1 MAGKAAPAKPAVKRR
16 TVTNGG
22 IPATRR
28 NTKPGNPGY
37 AGYEYQI
44 TVTVWV
50 ALDLMLVK
58 MATTQIQVEPRSD
71 EDIEAAVKDP
81 ATGLSEASAKADAI
95 ELVIQAKTRSGA
107 PWTASAIA
115 DVLLGKA
122 RSGKDS
128 GGKRSRP
135 LEMLEADPA
144 RRYVFATNESLAE
157 GLRPHEGEHLL
168 DFPDVDKLPPHA
180 RTKRTLA
187 QQAELAPR
195 IVLLSGVTV
204 ETLKSRIVAQLERHG
219 HVASPAHHQCIRDLR
234 DLVRDK
240 IRGQDYGVLT
250 RDEVIDILVRHGGS
264 IAPTRDMDHYVRP
277 ASYEEI
283 SRRLREQHAVVI
295 AGPSGTGKTL
305 TADILELELRAAAPP
320 FSVIGEENGP
330 SQIRANLTRA
340 DPVVFHL
347 RDPWG
352 GNRLTPDAD
361 RWSGELPKLLQQ
373 AGPGRK
379 FIITS
384 RSDVLS
390 SAGSQVLKDLNPY
403 IERIEVEDYGS
414 ERIAEI
420 YDGIASDLRGHART
434 LATTFR
440 DDAIASLGR
449 PYEVSRFLVSLGR
462 ENPEEPRPVAKLIAD
477 SQIEAISHV
486 VADQVSSF
494 GTDGIQ
500 GAAIIW
506 SMLIARSAVPD
517 AVFTQLARRL
527 RSLDPSFRP
536 DVQGLL
542 DFLQASRNLK
552 RDGAALSFAHPR
564 VEDGLLLALRAKSG
578 EAEFSLGL
586 VVQALVGWDAVGQD
600 WGRETAL
607 AMLRRVSAIEEV
619 DPEIPDATRARLQE
633 FLVSVALGEGGRRD
647 FERALRDLIRFG
659 SPTHL
664 PTKLARILLD
674 GAESTKRPS
683 FGPVWTAPEITE
695 EDVASLRADPT
706 TAPLIKRFIG
716 EILPFTHVGYATD
729 IVDVIDALAP
739 GIEEEF
745 WGGLSSIEGPGDPS
759 SNIEPIVL
767 GALRGET
774 PDYDRA
780 IEAFAKSEERADAWM
795 EKSAGDRLAA
805 EEHAID
811 ADAADH
817 ELEEPGEAYHNA
829 HSGMEKIVAL
839 RKGRDGVDFI
849 RGHPRADL
857 LTRALAEVLKNS
869 PGVDAADLRQLLGL
883 AEGWVRDYAWA
894 AVRQHWDSEL
904 EPDLIAELAR
914 PDIEGS
920 SFRKR
925 LVEIA
930 ARNRP
935 ADPVP
940 VFVTAASA
948 ATVDRRLELVRDIMT
963 ISGGDGSR
971 SAAGDARRLERAHA
985 LADSYPSEEQA
996 LARALADVLSGQNIC
1011 EVVDALG
1018 DTTRGQI
1025 AERLAHASTDVVQ
1038 PLVLLAAV
1046 AGVEVDDAVATLLA
1060 TGDVR
1065 DGQVALQALRI
1076 ADPTEPRERMTDAL
1090 EHKRYKIRR
1099 EALRHLVPDTTDP
1112 AERHRLVT
1120 KASGDASADVRLAF
1134 ANLMEEYKWP
1144 ESITSLVTLLA
1155 DDRNFASSMGMRNS
1169 WPRFAV
1175 ARAAATALGSFED
1188 LPTAAIDELLTFAAG
1203 RSEDP
1208 FVAAAALNALATKD
1222 DARITPALLTSLDA
1236 PGFRDSPTHRP
1247 KAQAGAWALFDRA
1260 IAGKIDDL
1268 GCAAEFAVS
1277 DRPSV
1282 AAPLLMALGM
1292 LVGSGR
1298 ATLLAQLER
1307 NGHQD
1312 RAALVKLAAIALGR
1326 GDGLELDVRERLLSR
1341 LAEDGSVALSDEERQ
1356 QLEDW
1361 SKGLELDG
1369 CFDQYAAWI
1378 AERAFELPLVDDVG
1392 DVRAFD
1398 LPETIQVMSMRSMS
1412 PYREELPPDDGH

>member
-1 MAGKAAPAKPAVKRR
+1 MADKTAPAKPAAKRR
-16 TVTNGG
+16 TAKNGG
-22 IPATRR
+22 APAARR
-28 NTKPGNPGY
+28 STKPGNPGY

-50 ALDLMLVK
+50 ALHLMLVK
-58 MATTQIQVEPRSD
+58 MATTEIQVEPRSD

-81 ATGLSEASAKADAI
+81 ATGLSEASAKTDAI
-95 ELVIQAKTRSGA
+95 ELVIQAKTRSGS
-107 PWTASAIA
+107 PWTAPAIA

-122 RSGKDS
+122 SSGKGS

-135 LEMLEADPA
+135 LEMLEADPT
-144 RRYVFATNESLAE
+144 RRYVFVTNESLAE

-168 DFPDVDKLPPHA
+168 DFPDVDDLPPHA
-180 RTKRTLA
+180 RVKRTPA
-187 QQAELAPR
+187 KRSKIAPR

-204 ETLKSRIVAQLERHG
+204 ETLESRISTQLGRHG
-219 HVASPAHHQCIRDLR
+219 HVASPAHEECLRDLR
-234 DLVRDK
+234 DLVRGK
-240 IRGQDYGVLT
+240 IRGQEDGVLT

-283 SRRLREQHAVVI
+283 SRRLREQHVVVI

-340 DPVVFHL
+340 APVVFHL

-379 FIITS
+379 FIVTS
-384 RSDVLS
+384 RSDVLR
-390 SAGSQVLKDLNPY
+390 SAGSQVLKDLDPY
-403 IERIEVEDYGS
+403 IERIEVEDYGP
-414 ERIAEI
+414 EKIAEI

-462 ENPEEPRPVAKLIAD
+462 EDPEEPRPIAELVAD

-517 AVFTQLARRL
+517 DVFTGLARRL
-527 RSLDPSFRP
+527 RTIDPSFRP

-542 DFLQASRNLK
+542 DFLQAGRNLK

-564 VEDGLLLALRAKSG
+564 VEDGLLLALRSKSS
-578 EAEFSLGL
+578 EAQFSLGL
-586 VVQALVGWDAVGQD
+586 VVQALVAWDAAGQD

-607 AMLRRVSAIEEV
+607 AVLRRASAIEEI
-619 DPEIPDATRARLQE
+619 DPEIPDATRGRLQE
-633 FLVSVALGEGGRRD
+633 FLVSVALGDGGRRD

-664 PTKLARILLD
+664 PTRLARILLD

-683 FGPVWTAPEITE
+683 FGPVWTAPEIAE
-695 EDVASLRADPT
+695 EDVVSLRADRA
-706 TAPLIKRFIG
+706 TASLIKRFIG
-716 EILPFTHVGYATD
+716 EILPFTQTDYSTD

-739 GIEEEF
+739 GISDEF
-745 WGGLSSIEGPGDPS
+745 WGALSSVEGPGGPS
-759 SNIEPIVL
+759 SNMEPIL
-767 GALRGET
+767 RGALRGES

-780 IEAFAKSEERADAWM
+780 IEAFARSEESADSWM
-795 EKSAGDRLAA
+795 EKSAEDRLAA

-817 ELEEPGEAYHNA
+817 ELEEPDETYHNA
-829 HSGMEKIVAL
+829 RSGLEKIVAL
-839 RKGRDGVDFI
+839 RKGRDGLDFI
-849 RGHPRADL
+849 HGHPRTEL
-857 LTRALAEVLKNS
+857 LTRALAEVLMTS
-869 PGVDAADLRQLLGL
+869 TDVDAADLRQLLGL
-883 AEGWVRDYAWA
+883 AKGWVRDYAWA
-894 AVRQHWDSEL
+894 AVREHWDAEL
-904 EPDLIAELAR
+904 EPDLVAELAR

-920 SFRKR
+920 SLRER

-930 ARNRP
+930 TRHRP
-935 ADPVP
+935 VDTIPLLAA
-940 VFVTAASA
+940 AASA
-948 ATVDRRLELVRDIMT
+948 ATVDRRLELVRDVMT
-963 ISGGDGSR
+963 TSWGDGSR
-971 SAAGDARRLERAHA
+971 GAAGAETRLERAHA

-996 LARALADVLSGQNIC
+996 LARALADVMSGKHIG
-1011 EVVDALG
+1011 EVADALG

-1025 AERLAHASTDVVQ
+1025 AERLAHASTDVAQ

-1060 TGDVR
+1060 TGDVQ

-1076 ADPTEPRERMTDAL
+1076 AKPADLRDRMTGAL
-1090 EHKRYKIRR
+1090 EHKRYKVRR
-1099 EALRHLVPDTTDP
+1099 EALRGLVPDTADP
-1112 AERHRLVT
+1112 SERERLVT
-1120 KASGDASADVRLAF
+1120 KASADASADVRLAF
-1134 ANLMEEYKWP
+1134 AEMMGDHRWS
-1144 ESITSLVTLLA
+1144 ESITALVTLIA
-1155 DDRNFASSMGMRNS
+1155 DDRNFATSMGMRNS

-1175 ARAAATALGSFED
+1175 ARAAATALGKFES
-1188 LPTAAIDELLTFAAG
+1188 LPTAVIDELLAFAAG
-1203 RSEDP
+1203 RSADP
-1208 FVAAAALNALATKD
+1208 FVAAAALLALAEKD
-1222 DARITPALLTSLDA
+1222 DVRITPALLASLDA
-1236 PGFRDSPTHRP
+1236 PGLRHSPAHRP
-1247 KAQAGAWALFDRA
+1247 TAQAGAWALFDRA
-1260 IAGKIDDL
+1260 NDGKIEDL
-1268 GCAAEFAVS
+1268 GSARAFATS
-1277 DRPSV
+1277 DGPTV
-1282 AAPLLMALGM
+1282 AGPLLMAAGM
-1292 LVGSGR
+1292 LTGSGR
-1298 ATLLAQLER
+1298 TTLLGQLER
-1307 NGHQD
+1307 NGHHD
-1312 RAALVKLAAIALGR
+1312 RAALVRLTAVASGR
-1326 GDGLELDVRERLLSR
+1326 AEGIELDERERLLSR
-1341 LAEDGSVALSDEERQ
+1341 LAGNGPALSDDERSL
-1356 QLEDW
+1356 LEDW
-1361 SKGLELDG
+1361 SEGLDLDSG
-1369 CFDQYAAWI
+1369 FEPYAAWV
-1378 AERAFELPLVDDVG
+1378 ASKAFDLPLADDLV

-1398 LPETIQVMSMRSMS
+1398 LPDTIPVLTMRSMS
-1412 PYREELPPDDGH
+1412 PYREELPPDDGR

>member
-1 MAGKAAPAKPAVKRR
+1 MAGKTAPAKPAATRR
-16 TVTNGG
+16 TATNGG
-22 IPATRR
+22 APATRR

-58 MATTQIQVEPRSD
+58 TAATEIQVEPRSD
-71 EDIEAAVKDP
+71 EDIEAAVNDP
-81 ATGLSEASAKADAI
+81 ATGLSEASAKTDAI
-95 ELVIQAKTRSGA
+95 ELVIQAKTRSGS
-107 PWTASAIA
+107 PWTAPAIA

-122 RSGKDS
+122 PSGKGS

-144 RRYVFATNESLAE
+144 RRYVFVTNESLAE

-180 RTKRTLA
+180 RAKRTMA

-204 ETLKSRIVAQLERHG
+204 ETLKSRIVTQLERHS
-219 HVASPAHHQCIRDLR
+219 HVASPAHEECIRDLR

-240 IRGQDYGVLT
+240 IRGQNDGVLT
-250 RDEVIDILVRHGGS
+250 RDEVINILVRHGGS

-283 SRRLREQHAVVI
+283 SRRLRKQHVVVI

-379 FIITS
+379 FIVTS
-384 RSDVLS
+384 RSDVLR
-390 SAGSQVLKDLNPY
+390 SAGSQVLNDLDPY
-403 IERIEVEDYGS
+403 IERIEVEDYGP
-414 ERIAEI
+414 EKIAEI

-462 ENPEEPRPVAKLIAD
+462 EDPEEPRPIAELVAE

-517 AVFTQLARRL
+517 DVFTRLARRL
-527 RSLDPSFRP
+527 RTIDPSFRP

-542 DFLQASRNLK
+542 DFLQAGRNLK

-586 VVQALVGWDAVGQD
+586 VVQALVAWDAAGQD

-607 AMLRRVSAIEEV
+607 AMLRRASAVEEI
-619 DPEIPDATRARLQE
+619 DPEIPDATRDRLQE
-633 FLVSVALGEGGRRD
+633 FLVSAALGDGGRLD

-664 PTKLARILLD
+664 PTKLARILLE
-674 GAESTKRPS
+674 GAENTKRPS
-683 FGPVWTAPEITE
+683 FGPGWTAPEITE
-695 EDVASLRADPT
+695 EDVASLRADPA

-716 EILPFTHVGYATD
+716 EILPFTPTDYSTD
-729 IVDVIDALAP
+729 IVDIIDTLVP
-739 GIEEEF
+739 GISDEF
-745 WGGLSSIEGPGDPS
+745 WGALSSVEGPGGPS
-759 SNIEPIVL
+759 SNMEPIL
-767 GALRGET
+767 RGALREEA

-780 IEAFAKSEERADAWM
+780 IEAFAKSEESADAWM
-795 EKSAGDRLAA
+795 EKSAEGQLAA
-805 EEHAID
+805 EEHAMD

-817 ELEEPGEAYHNA
+817 ELEEPGDTYHNA
-829 HSGMEKIVAL
+829 RSGLEKIVAL

-849 RGHPRADL
+849 HGHPRAEL

-869 PGVDAADLRQLLGL
+869 PDVDVDDLRQLLGL

-894 AVRQHWDSEL
+894 AVREHWDAEL

-920 SFRKR
+920 SLRER

-930 ARNRP
+930 TRHRP
-935 ADPVP
+935 VDPVP
-940 VFVTAASA
+940 VLEAAASA
-948 ATVDRRLELVRDIMT
+948 ATVDRRLELVRDVMT
-963 ISGGDGSR
+963 TSWGDGSR
-971 SAAGDARRLERAHA
+971 GAAGAETRLERVHA

-996 LARALADVLSGQNIC
+996 LARALADVMSGKRID
-1011 EVVDALG
+1011 EVADALD
-1018 DTTRGQI
+1018 DTTRGRL
-1025 AERLAHASTDVVQ
+1025 AERLAHASTDVAQ
-1038 PLVLLAAV
+1038 PLVLLAAF
-1046 AGVEVDDAVATLLA
+1046 AGVEVGDAVATLLA
-1060 TGDVR
+1060 TGDTKN
-1065 DGQVALQALRI
+1065 GQLALRALRI
-1076 ADPTEPRERMTDAL
+1076 ADPADLRERMTDAL
-1090 EHKRYKIRR
+1090 GHKRYKVRR
-1099 EALRHLVPDTTDP
+1099 EALQSLVPDAADP
-1112 AERHRLVT
+1112 EERERLVT

-1134 ANLMEEYKWP
+1134 AEMMADHRWP
-1144 ESITSLVTLLA
+1144 ESIAALVTLVA
-1155 DDRNFASSMGMRNS
+1155 DDRNFATSMGMGNS

-1175 ARAAATALGSFED
+1175 ARAAAAALGKFEA
-1188 LPTAAIDELLTFAAG
+1188 LPTAAIDELLAFAAG
-1203 RSEDP
+1203 RSVDP
-1208 FVAAAALNALATKD
+1208 FVAPAALLALAKKD
-1222 DARITPALLTSLDA
+1222 DARIALALLSSLEA
-1236 PGFRDSPTHRP
+1236 PGLRSSPAHRP
-1247 KAQAGAWALFDRA
+1247 AAQGGAWALFDRA
-1260 IAGKIDDL
+1260 YDGKIEDL
-1268 GCAAEFAVS
+1268 GSAMAFAAS
-1277 DRPSV
+1277 DGPTV
-1282 AAPLLMALGM
+1282 AGPLLMAAGM
-1292 LVGSGR
+1292 LTGPGR
-1298 ATLLAQLER
+1298 NALLAQLER

-1312 RAALVKLAAIALGR
+1312 RAVLVRLIAIASGR
-1326 GDGLELDVRERLLSR
+1326 ADGLDLDERERLLSR
-1341 LAEDGSVALSDEERQ
+1341 LAGDGPGLSDDERSL
-1356 QLEDW
+1356 LEDW
-1361 SKGLELDG
+1361 SKGLDLDG
-1369 CFDQYAAWI
+1369 GFEPYAAWI
-1378 AERAFELPLVDDVG
+1378 ANKALDLPLAGGVV

-1398 LPETIQVMSMRSMS
+1398 LPDTISVMTMRSMS
-1412 PYREELPPDDGH
+1412 PYREELPPDDGR